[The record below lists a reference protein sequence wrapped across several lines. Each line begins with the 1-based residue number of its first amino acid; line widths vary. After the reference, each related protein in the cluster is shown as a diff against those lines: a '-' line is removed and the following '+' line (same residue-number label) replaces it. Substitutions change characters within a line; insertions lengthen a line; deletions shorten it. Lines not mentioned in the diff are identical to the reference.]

1 MKVDCGKSTFT
12 SKQVM
17 KLILAK
23 IKMASRNSISSIKYL
38 LEDYDVKSIE
48 VIRSKNE
55 TTISIK
61 VPVKNLT

>member
-1 MKVDCGKSTFT
+1 
-12 SKQVM
+12 M
-17 KLILAK
+17 KLILAN

-38 LEDYDVKSIE
+38 LGDYDVKSIE